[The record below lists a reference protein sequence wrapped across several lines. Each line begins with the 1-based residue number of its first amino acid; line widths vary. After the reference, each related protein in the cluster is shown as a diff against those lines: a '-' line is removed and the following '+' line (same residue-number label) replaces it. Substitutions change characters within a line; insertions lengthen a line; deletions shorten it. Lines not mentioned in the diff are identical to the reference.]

1 MKVENPDMQKQ
12 YRKMGLAG
20 AGCFA
25 GAVVIIN
32 LICLLAGFPGWIGL
46 IVSLVLTVPIGYLIA
61 VWLLRSAGAGRIRGE
76 AVNGS
81 LTISERHSKTSKD
94 HLHNIGLQYRELSEE
109 VNNHISQMAGTI
121 EEVKASAE
129 MGFYVSDMIKE
140 ATLGVSG
147 DASQQTDMIRTSS
160 NTVGD
165 VVNAIRHIA
174 GSADEVAAAAGE
186 SSEKSA
192 EGQESILAAI
202 RQMDEANTTVHTLV
216 EMMNRLD
223 ESSREVVSFVAM
235 IREIAEQTHLLSLN
249 AAIEAARF
257 GDEGRGFSV
266 IASEIRN
273 LAEQSSNSAKQVTQ
287 VVSVILKETAQAV
300 ASTKLV
306 AEQVGDGLKVVN
318 QAGDSFEFI
327 KLSIG
332 EVAGQI
338 QEVSSA
344 VEEIAAGAEQLV
356 VAMEKTEEI
365 SVKTMSE
372 MNNVTQ
378 AVEEHHSIM
387 EQIST
392 ATETLNGYSKELDQ
406 AIKKYREL
414 LGDPQ
419 TSSQLVS

>member
-1 MKVENPDMQKQ
+1 MKVENSDLQKQ
-12 YRKMGLAG
+12 YRMIGLKG

-25 GAVVIIN
+25 GAVVVIN
-32 LICLLAGFPGWIGL
+32 LICLLCGLPVWAGL
-46 IVSLVLTVPIGYLIA
+46 IASLVLGALAGYFITA
-61 VWLLRSAGAGRIRGE
+61 WLLRSAGAGQSQGLFASGGANSAE
-76 AVNGS
+76 HHAGS
-81 LTISERHSKTSKD
+81 TGD
-94 HLHNIGLQYRELSEE
+94 HLHKFGLQYKELSDEF
-109 VNNHISQMAGTI
+109 NTRISRMAGTI
-121 EEVKASAE
+121 DEVKASAE

-147 DASQQTDMIRTSS
+147 DASQQTEMIRTSS

-192 EGQESILAAI
+192 EGQEAIVAAMK
-202 RQMDEANTTVHTLV
+202 QMDEANTTVHTLV

-287 VVSVILKETAQAV
+287 VVSVILKETTQAV

-318 QAGDSFEFI
+318 QAGESFEFI

-356 VAMEKTEEI
+356 VSMEKTEEI
-365 SVKTMSE
+365 AVKTMSE
-372 MNNVTQ
+372 MNSVTQ

-387 EQIST
+387 EQISN
-392 ATETLNGYSKELDQ
+392 ATETLSAYSKELELSIQ
-406 AIKKYREL
+406 KYHEL
-414 LGDPQ
+414 LGDAGQPAK
-419 TSSQLVS
+419 LVS

>member
-76 AVNGS
+76 AANGS

>member
-12 YRKMGLAG
+12 YKKIGLAG
-20 AGCFA
+20 AGYFA

-32 LICLLAGFPGWIGL
+32 LICLLCGLPGWAGL
-46 IVSLVLTVPIGYLIA
+46 IASLVLTVPVGYLIA
-61 VWLLRSAGAGRIRGE
+61 VWLLRTAGAGNVRGQ
-76 AVNGS
+76 AVTGGG
-81 LTISERHSKTSKD
+81 ISGELAGASED
-94 HLHNIGLQYRELSEE
+94 HIHKIGLQYKELSEE
-109 VNNHISQMAGTI
+109 FNTQISQMAGTI

-140 ATLGVSG
+140 ATLGVSQ
-147 DASQQTDMIRTSS
+147 DASQQTDMIRISS

-192 EGQESILAAI
+192 EGQEAILAAMK
-202 RQMDEANTTVHTLV
+202 QMDEADTTVRSLV
-216 EMMNRLD
+216 EMMNRLE

-266 IASEIRN
+266 IAGEIRN
-273 LAEQSSNSAKQVTQ
+273 LAEQSSNSAKQVTK
-287 VVSVILKETAQAV
+287 VVSAILKETAQAV
-300 ASTKLV
+300 DSTKLV
-306 AEQVGDGLKVVN
+306 AEQVGNGLKVVN

-327 KLSIG
+327 KLSVG

-356 VAMEKTEEI
+356 VTMEKTEQI
-365 SVKTMSE
+365 AVKTMSE

-387 EQIST
+387 EQISA
-392 ATETLNGYSKELDQ
+392 ATETLNQYSKGLDL
-406 AIKKYREL
+406 AIQKYREQI
-414 LGDPQ
+414 GDHEI
-419 TSSQLVS
+419 SSKPVS

>member
-378 AVEEHHSIM
+378 AVEEHHFIM